1 MVKLPHKYESL
12 LKQVERVERMKKMR
26 KMKVRQWI
34 SGLLC
39 ILFCISLIP
48 AKAEAAEVSSVMIA
62 GKDIV
67 KEPDMTMELGEGT
80 AEYDPA
86 TNTLTLTNA
95 TVTGE
100 GSTNTDGVISF
111 AGDLTIRLVGK
122 NTITSDSCSGIRSSQ
137 GNMTIEGNGSLTIRS
152 LYYGI
157 RAGSHGNV
165 SINGAVLDIESKSNE
180 SFTGNGIHAEGIL
193 EITEST
199 VTVTEKMSNVTGL
212 IGNGG
217 ISIKDSKVTADILS
231 ETGYNYALISDADI
245 SIDHSVVTANNMTK
259 DSSAAINGGNVKIFN
274 GSDVTAYSASAN
286 AIYAF
291 DYSNSGI
298 STCIEVKDS
307 KFTSQSFYPGL
318 AADDIILEN
327 STAKVES
334 TASNGISAGKDLTIK
349 GNSDITS
356 IGVKKALN
364 AKNTIKLIP
373 AEGQSMDVL
382 AGTSAE
388 DAKAI
393 ENSPFSQETDLT
405 AYGNNSIKYFRSAL
419 HNHVWGDWKS
429 NGDDTHVRTCSNC
442 PATEKESCVGG
453 TATCSEKAVCEI
465 CGGGHGKVDPSNHTN
480 LVKKEAKP
488 ATNSEEGNIEC
499 WYCDGCNKYFS
510 DEAGTKEISAKD
522 VVIPKLK
529 GNTDAPKTSSKA
541 AAKTGDNSSLAL
553 WMIAMMAAGTVLA
566 GTALYNR
573 KKNYNS

>member
-1 MVKLPHKYESL
+1 
-12 LKQVERVERMKKMR
+12 MKKMR
-26 KMKVRQWI
+26 KMKMRRWI

-39 ILFCISLIP
+39 VLFCISLIP
-48 AKAEAAEVSSVMIA
+48 AKVDAAAVSSVTIA
-62 GKDIV
+62 GTDILQ
-67 KEPDMTMELGEGT
+67 EPDMTMKLGEGT
-80 AEYDPA
+80 AKYDPS

-100 GSTNTDGVISF
+100 GNSNRDSVISF
-111 AGDLTIRLVGK
+111 AGDLTICLVGK
-122 NTITSDSCSGIRSSQ
+122 NTITSDSCSGIISSQ
-137 GNMTIEGNGSLTIRS
+137 GNMTIEGDGSLTIRS

-157 RAGSHGNV
+157 RAESRGNV
-165 SINGAVLDIESKSNE
+165 SINGAVLDIETGSAGGYM
-180 SFTGNGIHAEGIL
+180 GNGIQAEGIL

-199 VTVTEKMSNVTGL
+199 VTVTEKMSSVIGL

-217 ISIKDSKVTADILS
+217 ISIKDSTVTVDILS
-231 ETGYNYALISDADI
+231 EKGYNNALVSNADI

-259 DSSAAINGGNVKIFN
+259 DPSAAINGGNVKIFN
-274 GSDVTAYSASAN
+274 GSDVTAYSAGAN

-291 DYSNSGI
+291 DYSHSGI

-364 AKNTIKLIP
+364 AKHMIKLIP

-382 AGTSAE
+382 AGTSVE

-393 ENSPFSQETDLT
+393 ENSPFSQEIDLT

-419 HNHVWGDWKS
+419 HNHVWGEWKS

-453 TATCSEKAVCEI
+453 TATCSEKAVCEV

-529 GNTDAPKTSSKA
+529 GKKDVSKTSSKA
-541 AAKTGDNSSLAL
+541 AAKTGDNSQLAL
-553 WMIAMMAAGTVLA
+553 WMIAMMAAGTVLV

>member
-1 MVKLPHKYESL
+1 
-12 LKQVERVERMKKMR
+12 MKKMR
-26 KMKVRQWI
+26 KMKMRRWI

-48 AKAEAAEVSSVMIA
+48 AKAEAAAVSSVMIA
-62 GKDIV
+62 GEDIV
-67 KEPDMTMELGEGT
+67 TDPDKTMELGEGT
-80 AEYDPA
+80 ATYDPA
-86 TNTLTLTNA
+86 TNTLTLTNVS
-95 TVTGE
+95 VTGE
-100 GSTNTDGVISF
+100 GSKNTDGVISF
-111 AGDLTIRLVGK
+111 AGDLTIRLAGK
-122 NTITSDSCSGIRSSQ
+122 NTITSDSCSGIVSSQ
-137 GNMTIEGNGSLTIRS
+137 GNMTIEGDGSLTIRS
-152 LYYGI
+152 LYWGI
-157 RAGSHGNV
+157 RAGSRGNV
-165 SINGAVLDIESKSNE
+165 SINGAVLDIESKSNG
-180 SFTGNGIHAEGIL
+180 SYAGNGIQAEGIL

-199 VTVTEKMSNVTGL
+199 VTVAEKMSSVIGL

-217 ISIKDSKVTADILS
+217 ISIKDSTVTADILS
-231 ETGYNYALISDADI
+231 EKGYNNALMSNADI

-259 DSSAAINGGNVKIFN
+259 DPSAAINGGNVKIFN
-274 GSDVTAYSASAN
+274 GSDVTAYSAGAN
-286 AIYAF
+286 AINAF

-307 KFTSQSFYPGL
+307 KFTSKSFYPGL

-334 TASNGISAGKDLTIK
+334 TARNGISAGKDLTIK

-356 IGVKKALN
+356 IGVKKALS

-529 GNTDAPKTSSKA
+529 GKKDVPKTSSKA
-541 AAKTGDNSSLAL
+541 AAKTGDNSPLAL
-553 WMIAMMAAGTVLA
+553 WMMVMAAGTVLA
-566 GTALYNR
+566 GAALYNR

>member
-1 MVKLPHKYESL
+1 
-12 LKQVERVERMKKMR
+12 MR
-26 KMKVRQWI
+26 KMKMRRWI

-48 AKAEAAEVSSVMIA
+48 AKAEAAAVSSVMIA

-80 AEYDPA
+80 AQYDPS

-95 TVTGE
+95 AVTGE
-100 GSTNTDGVISF
+100 GSKNTDGVISF

-137 GNMTIEGNGSLTIRS
+137 GNMTIEGDGSLTIRS
-152 LYYGI
+152 LYCGI

-165 SINGAVLDIESKSNE
+165 SINGAVLDIESKSNG
-180 SFTGNGIHAEGIL
+180 SFTGNGIHAEGLL
-193 EITEST
+193 EISNGA
-199 VTVTEKMSNVTGL
+199 NVTATGNTPMTMGF

-217 ISIKDSKVTADILS
+217 VSIKDSIVTAKILS
-231 ETGYNYALISDADI
+231 EEGYNPLSSDKDI
-245 SIDHSVVTANNMTK
+245 IIDHSVVTASTASIDTAISLMWGDIRILNGSEVEAN
-259 DSSAAINGGNVKIFN
+259 SAGGN
-274 GSDVTAYSASAN
+274 G
-286 AIYAF
+286 IYAE
-291 DYSNSGI
+291 DY
-298 STCIEVKDS
+298 TIELSDS
-307 KFTSQSFYPGL
+307 KFTSTSYYPGL
-318 AADDIILEN
+318 MADDIILEN
-327 STAKVES
+327 STANVKS
-334 TASNGISAGKDLTIK
+334 TADWGIWAENQLSIK
-349 GNSDITS
+349 GNSDITAT
-356 IGVKKALN
+356 GELAALGAKK
-364 AKNTIKLIP
+364 KVTLIP
-373 AEGQSMDVL
+373 AEGQLMDVL
-382 AGTSAE
+382 AGTSAK

-405 AYGNNSIKYFRSAL
+405 AYGNESIKYFRSAL
-419 HNHVWGDWKS
+419 HNHVWGEWKS

-453 TATCSEKAVCEI
+453 TATCSEKAVCEV

-541 AAKTGDNSSLAL
+541 AAKTGDNSPLAL
-553 WMIAMMAAGTVLA
+553 WMMVMAAGTVLA
-566 GTALYNR
+566 GAALYNR

>member
-1 MVKLPHKYESL
+1 
-12 LKQVERVERMKKMR
+12 MR
-26 KMKVRQWI
+26 KMKMRRWI
-34 SGLLC
+34 SGVLC

-48 AKAEAAEVSSVMIA
+48 AKADAAAVSSVMIA

-67 KEPDMTMELGEGT
+67 KEPDMTMELGKGT
-80 AEYDPA
+80 AQYDPS

-95 TVTGE
+95 AVTGE
-100 GSTNTDGVISF
+100 GSKNTDGVISF

-122 NTITSDSCSGIRSSQ
+122 NTITSGSCSGIRSSQ
-137 GNMTIEGNGSLTIRS
+137 GNMTIEGDGSLTIRS

-165 SINGAVLDIESKSNE
+165 SINGAVLDIESKSNG

-217 ISIKDSKVTADILS
+217 ISIKDSTVTADILS

-259 DSSAAINGGNVKIFN
+259 DSSTAINGGNVKIFN

-291 DYSNSGI
+291 DYSGLGI

-356 IGVKKALN
+356 IGVKKALS

-373 AEGQSMDVL
+373 AEGQLMDVL
-382 AGTSAE
+382 AGTSAK

-405 AYGNNSIKYFRSAL
+405 AYGNESIKYFRSAL
-419 HNHVWGDWKS
+419 HNHVWGEWKS

-453 TATCSEKAVCEI
+453 TATCSEKAVCEV

-510 DEAGTKEISAKD
+510 DAAGTKEISAKD

-529 GNTDAPKTSSKA
+529 GKKDVSKTSNKA
-541 AAKTGDNSSLAL
+541 AAKTGDNSPLAL
-553 WMIAMMAAGTVLA
+553 WMIAMMSAGTVLA